1 MFERFTESA
10 GRALFFARYE
20 TSQLGSVNI
29 GTESS
34 ARRDAT
40 EPRIRGRHS
49 DALGLF
55 AGDTAAGNRGANGF
69 REKVATSV
77 EIPFSA
83 ETQRVL
89 QHAAQE
95 ADNLGHSYIGV
106 EHLLLGLL
114 REKEAVA
121 GSVLAAHG
129 IRLAEA
135 RKIASQP
142 GAHPDAPPETA
153 STAVPL
159 IDQIKELVQ
168 KLPGLAPGSTE
179 ARELTD
185 RILRALDALGRM
197 I

>member
-1 MFERFTESA
+1 MRLSQGSA
-10 GRALFFARYE
+10 AAILMRLDCSLETLRQEIEAR
-20 TSQLGSVNI
+20 TV
-29 GTESS
+29 
-34 ARRDAT
+34 
-40 EPRIRGRHS
+40 
-49 DALGLF
+49 
-55 AGDTAAGNRGANGF
+55 F

-168 KLPGLAPGSTE
+168 KLAGLAPGSTE
-179 ARELTD
+179 AGELTD